1 MASLNRIVIFGE
13 VASAVD
19 TKVTNAGDPLSVF
32 TLKVDRPERQDGIQ
46 SQSDLMKVV
55 CWGPLSSHVE
65 NAEEGTSVFVEGQ
78 INNKQYDDQN
88 NVRHYETEIVAK
100 EVMVVS
106 NMTPQLSPNSP
117 PLEAVVPPADTS
129 NDIETLNSSARNFD
143 FSDAASSPPEF
154 GDPVEEDIPF

>member
-32 TLKVDRPERQDGIQ
+32 TIKVDRPERQDGLQ

-65 NAEEGTSVFVEGQ
+65 NAGEGASVFVEGQ

-106 NMTPQLSPNSP
+106 NETSHLSNNIPK
-117 PLEAVVPPADTS
+117 EDVTATHADAP
-129 NDIETLNSSARNFD
+129 NDIETLTPPSRNFD
-143 FSDAASSPPEF
+143 FSGDASTPPEF

>member
-1 MASLNRIVIFGE
+1 VIFGE

-117 PLEAVVPPADTS
+117 PLEAAVPPADTS

-143 FSDAASSPPEF
+143 FSDTASSPPEF